1 MKMLTHVAAVLSTS
15 APGAT
20 IFEFTNTSKPWIVTN
35 DPVMGGVSNSVFK
48 VADGLGVWTGEVKIV
63 PFLHAPGTCQS
74 EAAPFAPMD
83 CSDFDAIEITLA
95 STGALR
101 SFQVSWGGTRF
112 SSYTSAV
119 HTRLARALTIA
130 LTSNS
135 PFHTRLARALTI
147 ALTSNSPFLTG
158 PYVPKPAGSPPYR
171 KNAYKAPFNVTETGA
186 FETII
191 VPMSAFTSS
200 YSTFTGGCTDHGA
213 VCCSSQ
219 HPEVCPSSLTKSK
232 ITDIGIDAQ
241 GVVGKF
247 SLRIKTIRAIK
258 Q

>member
-112 SSYTSAV
+112 SSYTSSV
-119 HTRLARALTIA
+119 HTW
-130 LTSNS
+130 
-135 PFHTRLARALTI
+135 LARALTI

>member
-63 PFLHAPGTCQS
+63 PFLKAPGTCQS

-112 SSYTSAV
+112 SSYTSSV
-119 HTRLARALTIA
+119 HTW
-130 LTSNS
+130 
-135 PFHTRLARALTI
+135 LARALTI

>member
-1 MKMLTHVAAVLSTS
+1 MTIRTDSPFQNFSRFFHESHDIVTSAGVTRAGGRKMLAFHVAAMLSTS
-15 APGAT
+15 APGAS

-112 SSYTSAV
+112 SSYTSSRFSYEAC
-119 HTRLARALTIA
+119 AR
-130 LTSNS
+130 S
-135 PFHTRLARALTI
+135 HH
-147 ALTSNSPFLTG
+147 
-158 PYVPKPAGSPPYR
+158 
-171 KNAYKAPFNVTETGA
+171 
-186 FETII
+186 
-191 VPMSAFTSS
+191 SS
-200 YSTFTGGCTDHGA
+200 H
-213 VCCSSQ
+213 V
-219 HPEVCPSSLTKSK
+219 
-232 ITDIGIDAQ
+232 
-241 GVVGKF
+241 
-247 SLRIKTIRAIK
+247 
-258 Q
+258 